1 MENTNNKKSS
11 LILLAGIIA
20 VIVIIAIGAVIFFLS
35 NKSYRTIKVVEVE
48 GNVTVSNEK
57 ENSHAAYVDML
68 LKNKDKVETAED
80 GRLALLLDEQKA
92 IEVYP
97 LSVVHVVATGNSEKN
112 NTKTTLV
119 LEKGS
124 ILNEVNTHLGEE
136 ENYEVQTP
144 SVCMAV
150 RGTKFKVESRKND
163 VGTNE
168 TYIEVTDGTV
178 EAYRDGEADTV
189 KIDAGYNVIIGEG
202 DKLSEV
208 TLAENLPYVE
218 FGFDIN
224 DLYVF
229 GIPGK
234 EMTVE
239 LFKNE
244 ILKIREKYDINTEKY
259 TPSGVLY
266 YVSADDN
273 LNLAVSAPDRKS
285 SYMHGNNGTWVECE
299 ERYLEFPDTTTYTVI
314 SGNFNMITSI
324 IYDEGYVDFG
334 KIYAQTTSSDM
345 RELLCTEELESL
357 FIMNDEGRLE
367 ANIKCNWSNDTYTV
381 SYYEDSNDYI
391 YYLWNEAMDE
401 MLTIKLNK
409 EDKACKWEVMHKR

>member
-20 VIVIIAIGAVIFFLS
+20 VIVIIAIAAVIFFLS

-57 ENSHAAYVDML
+57 ENSQVAYVDML
-68 LKNKDKVETAED
+68 LKNKDKVETAEN
-80 GRLALLLDEQKA
+80 GRLALLLDEQKS

-97 LSVVHVVATGNSEKN
+97 LSVVHVVATGNSNKN

-229 GIPGK
+229 GVPGK
-234 EMTVE
+234 EMTE
-239 LFKNE
+239 EDFKNGLQSV
-244 ILKIREKYDINTEKY
+244 IEKYNLSEK
-259 TPSGVLY
+259 
-266 YVSADDN
+266 
-273 LNLAVSAPDRKS
+273 
-285 SYMHGNNGTWVECE
+285 
-299 ERYLEFPDTTTYTVI
+299 I
-314 SGNFNMITSI
+314 
-324 IYDEGYVDFG
+324 
-334 KIYAQTTSSDM
+334 Q
-345 RELLCTEELESL
+345 
-357 FIMNDEGRLE
+357 
-367 ANIKCNWSNDTYTV
+367 
-381 SYYEDSNDYI
+381 EDNDYI
-391 YYLWNEAMDE
+391 RYRNEDSFEVNFRYSNSSNTYNIWHGAGIISFYKLEADENDKQYQYVSGCFDSFNLDDQIYDDGFISFGPVHAELKKEEMKKLLQCEILDSYLSVRPEGHLEGNINCNWFDGNVYVTKTLEENGECYYFCNQDKEYGVNISFDE
-401 MLTIKLNK
+401 FYGTWRIWRYK
-409 EDKACKWEVMHKR
+409 